1 MSQDW
6 SAQPYPYPYP
16 MGFDPADPLISNDFN
31 GWWRRSFA
39 LVRAAWRPMAVIQ
52 AIVAVPTLAL
62 MLPAMVMF
70 QDRQRVAQE
79 SLKTSVEAGTNPDF
93 ADFFAGLPVLMAAA
107 AVASIF
113 YGIGAL
119 ACQQV
124 AVLRATG
131 RPGNLVGPALLAA
144 VKRFPALLG
153 WYLLA
158 LPVLLVAAVLC
169 FFPAI
174 YVGAALTVLPVVV
187 LLERGNGIGRCFK
200 LFHANL
206 GVSVSRIAT
215 IFGLSLAA
223 GLVLTMVTTLVD
235 VTIGGDYATPNSTAT
250 AINAVVQSVYYIVA
264 YVVLAPLLLTT
275 YADMRAR
282 HEPFTTAN
290 LLPAAR

>member
-6 SAQPYPYPYP
+6 TAQPYPYQY
-16 MGFDPADPLISNDFN
+16 GFDPADPLISNDFN

-39 LVRAAWRPMAVIQ
+39 LVKAAWRPMAVIQ
-52 AIVAVPTLAL
+52 AIVAVPTLAV

-79 SLKTSVEAGTNPDF
+79 NLQASVDAGTNPNI
-93 ADFFAGLPVLMAAA
+93 ADFFAGLPALMAAA
-107 AVASIF
+107 AVASVF
-113 YGIGAL
+113 YGLGAL
-119 ACQQV
+119 ATAQV
-124 AVLRATG
+124 AVWRATG
-131 RPGNLVGPALLAA
+131 RPGSLVGPALLVA

-158 LPVLLVAAVLC
+158 IPVLVVATVLC

-174 YVGAALTVLPVVV
+174 YVGAVLTVLPVVV
-187 LLERGNGIGRCFK
+187 LLERGTGIGRCFK

-215 IFGLSLAA
+215 VFGLSMAA
-223 GLVLTMVTTLVD
+223 GLVLTLVNTLID
-235 VTIGGDYATPNSTAT
+235 VTIGGSYATPTTTAT
-250 AINAVVQSVYYIVA
+250 VINTVLQSVYYIAA

-275 YADMRAR
+275 YADQRAR

-290 LLPAAR
+290 LVTEGR